1 MATSDVLLLQNSDRV
16 KSQQRQQQEEQAGAG
31 VSKELSTIAGRIGP
45 KFHGTRKP
53 ADAVEGGA
61 AKTVGAV
68 CRRAFVVSS
77 MAGGPGKLAVVA
89 DRAFRDSLLQ
99 TQYTRGERRS
109 HGPEPQSGAERPAED
124 CRG

>member
-1 MATSDVLLLQNSDRV
+1 MS
-16 KSQQRQQQEEQAGAG
+16 E
-31 VSKELSTIAGRIGP
+31 ELSTIAGRIGP

-53 ADAVEGGA
+53 ADAVERGA

-89 DRAFRDSLLQ
+89 DRAFRDSSLLH